1 MPREILDDV
10 LPFAERIVGR
20 SIQHM
25 SSMLNGVVV
34 MAIDVFHPHHYGLGV
49 FANRPALFSYNYR
62 AVADVQ
68 LCAMIG
74 YSQT

>member
-1 MPREILDDV
+1 
-10 LPFAERIVGR
+10 
-20 SIQHM
+20 
-25 SSMLNGVVV
+25 MLNGVPVV
-34 MAIDVFHPHHYGLGV
+34 AIDVFHPHHHGMGI
-49 FANRPALFSYNYR
+49 FADRPALFSDDNR